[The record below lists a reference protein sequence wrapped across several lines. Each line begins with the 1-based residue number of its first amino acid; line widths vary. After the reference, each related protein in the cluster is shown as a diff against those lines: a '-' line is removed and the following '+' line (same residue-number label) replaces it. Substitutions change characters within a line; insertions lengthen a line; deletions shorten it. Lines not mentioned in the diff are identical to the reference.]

1 MKIVIRIVLMA
12 LVYAVVSLLVKKLLW
27 QEQDITST
35 KELVKTGVVA
45 LIFATLLVL
54 ISNKKAKKQNSE
66 SIQ

>member
-1 MKIVIRIVLMA
+1 MKIIIRIVLMA
-12 LVYAVVSLLVKKLLW
+12 LVYGVVSLLVKKLLW

-35 KELVKTGVVA
+35 KELVKTGIVA